1 MGQVA
6 SFVVR
11 KINRFNVESR
21 AHRVLERDKPTP
33 APKYESNLRDM
44 ERTMEL
50 DPTFLEKLNKK
61 DLELD
66 QRLKNVYVTSKDSY
80 DINKSKAEKDIQSL
94 PTDRSTPEDFQYGY
108 QEPKK
113 VTVGRCTLKQALEFI
128 TNHQS
133 DPEKWTA
140 QKIADDYKMKP
151 KLIEHI
157 LHHFKTY
164 NIYVPDQNSKETILT
179 QAKRKLL
186 TDSPKGQSS
195 ST

>member
-1 MGQVA
+1 MGQIA
-6 SFVVR
+6 SRVVR
-11 KINRFNVESR
+11 KINRFNVENR
-21 AHRVLERDKPTP
+21 AHRFLERDNPAP

-50 DPTFLEKLNKK
+50 DPTFLEKLTKK

-66 QRLKNVYVTSKDSY
+66 QRLKNVYVTS
-80 DINKSKAEKDIQSL
+80 N
-94 PTDRSTPEDFQYGY
+94 
-108 QEPKK
+108 EPKK

-151 KLIEHI
+151 KLVEHI

-164 NIYVPDQNSKETILT
+164 NVFISDQNSKEAVLT

-186 TDSPKGQSS
+186 TDTSKSQSDQNS
-195 ST
+195 FT